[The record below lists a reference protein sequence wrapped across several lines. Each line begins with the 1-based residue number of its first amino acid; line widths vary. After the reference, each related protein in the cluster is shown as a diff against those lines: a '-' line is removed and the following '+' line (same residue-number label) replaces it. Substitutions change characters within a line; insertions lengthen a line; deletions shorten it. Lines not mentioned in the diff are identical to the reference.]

1 MHLIFEI
8 NQYGLNV
15 KDGVQ
20 TRELMPIEPLSAVLL
35 IETPDNVDTVESTQ
49 IVGNEIH
56 YHIDK
61 RYTNFIGVSRMQLV
75 LTDENCC
82 RITLPEFSFEVR
94 ESIAKDLYISTNVAT
109 DSDNIALA
117 TENGDLIII
126 GKTLI
131 ETDSPISLKYIK
143 NLSYKDV
150 ITGDE
155 SLLAQD
161 NEGAKQIPLSVI
173 VDRVLEE
180 SMLGIDEAIDSFNDV
195 TKQQI
200 ENNQQQIDGFIEETQ
215 TRVDEVLND
224 ANQINQKM
232 NQMQSDVD
240 VQNRRIDAIVALPDG
255 STTADAELVD
265 IRIGIDGVNYKSAGD
280 SVRSQMELLRDNLGC
295 KSINLF
301 DHQCAEIGY
310 YNPTTGELN
319 SSNDMRMTGLI
330 RYNAGDIIRKNKD
343 VDWFSSWISFFDIDG
358 NIITSS
364 INIDGYTNRT
374 NPLYDELC
382 IPTIDDENIKYI
394 RVAVSNYG
402 QTTNFEDYMVVKN
415 HDFPDHYIP
424 FGFVYSDNLTDK
436 IKDEI
441 NNTIDESSKLDHKIL
456 NIVNQNMI
464 VPTWDTE
471 LDGKTLL
478 FTGDSIMMALIDNLD
493 GTYGEAYGWA
503 EMIQENNP
511 LANIKNYGVGGT
523 TISKKEGQND
533 SILER
538 LDKMFLEYPNADY
551 CIFEGGVNDCYA
563 GVPIG
568 EITPGYNDSFDEY
581 SFCGALESLFKQAI
595 LKWKG
600 KKLGYI
606 VTFKVPSADYANFD
620 EYMSKA
626 KKICE
631 KWSIP
636 YVDLYTQSGMEYHIE
651 EIAIAY
657 SYGGGGLHPNVDG
670 YKVTVPKIEKWIKSL

>member
-1 MHLIFEI
+1 MANITNYLNKIKTAV
-8 NQYGLNV
+8 YGKDVRGAIHDAIKQVYDDASVNHDNANMEVKMARGTHNTLN
-15 KDGVQ
+15 D
-20 TRELMPIEPLSAVLL
+20 RL
-35 IETPDNVDTVESTQ
+35 DNVD
-49 IVGNEIH
+49 EIQAQTNAQLSQVNSEKANKSDLE
-56 YHIDK
+56 IQSK
-61 RYTNFIGVSRMQLV
+61 RI
-75 LTDENCC
+75 
-82 RITLPEFSFEVR
+82 
-94 ESIAKDLYISTNVAT
+94 
-109 DSDNIALA
+109 DNI
-117 TENGDLIII
+117 I
-126 GKTLI
+126 
-131 ETDSPISLKYIK
+131 
-143 NLSYKDV
+143 
-150 ITGDE
+150 
-155 SLLAQD
+155 
-161 NEGAKQIPLSVI
+161 
-173 VDRVLEE
+173 
-180 SMLGIDEAIDSFNDV
+180 
-195 TKQQI
+195 
-200 ENNQQQIDGFIEETQ
+200 
-215 TRVDEVLND
+215 
-224 ANQINQKM
+224 
-232 NQMQSDVD
+232 
-240 VQNRRIDAIVALPDG
+240 ALPDG

-280 SVRSQMELLRDNLGC
+280 AIRSQLITLGNNLG
-295 KSINLF
+295 SSNINLF
-301 DHQCAEIGY
+301 DYQNAETGY
-310 YNPTTGELN
+310 YDPTTGELN
-319 SSNDMRMTGLI
+319 SSSDMRMTGLI
-330 RYNAGDIIRKNKD
+330 YYTAGDIIRKSKD
-343 VDWFSSWISFFDIDG
+343 VEWFSSWISFFDIDG
-358 NIITSS
+358 NIVTSS
-364 INIDGYTNRT
+364 INVDGYTDRT

-402 QTTNFEDYMVVKN
+402 LTTNFEDYMVVKN
-415 HDFPDHYIP
+415 HDFPAHYIP

-441 NNTIDESSKLDHKIL
+441 NNTIDESSKLDDKIL
-456 NIVNQNMI
+456 NIVNQNMV

-511 LANIKNYGVGGT
+511 LSTIKNYGVGGT
-523 TISKKEGQND
+523 TIAKKDGQND

-538 LDKMFLEYPNADY
+538 LDKMFLEHPNADY
-551 CIFEGGVNDCYA
+551 CIFEGGINDCYA

-568 EITPGYNDSFDEY
+568 EITAGYNDSFDEY

-606 VTFKVPSADYANFD
+606 VTFKVPSADYANFG

-636 YVDLYTQSGMEYHIE
+636 YIDLYTQSGMEYHIE
-651 EIAIAY
+651 EIATAY